1 MARDR
6 KRWLTRTALA
16 RFYRWKKCKR
26 LAPLR
31 KRLLQGERPCPSAEP
46 SQRRKPETTPQQPR
60 DRLTEI
66 RDEIRDIQQQ
76 IETQRRHRRIIR
88 TAEDFKSME
97 RAIAALTNR
106 LSALLMAEATQA
118 ALDDSENRRQ
128 ARSLVQGAGHTFKD
142 QGRRDVTLRTTC
154 GQVIVRAT
162 YFSRNCDHSK
172 AGKGMYP
179 MLLLWGVQDRCTAA
193 IVSEI
198 SKLVAMLGSLEEV
211 EQVLSD
217 RGQPLDFKTIRT
229 IAYRFATRARAAQ
242 RVGDLNWGETVAGR
256 RVVLSTDGGRIR
268 IRTTK
273 RGPKTAKGRNR
284 YRTDWREPKLLI
296 IYVVDEKGQMDREF
310 LAVIDGTLGGPDA
323 IFKLMEFYLRELKIT
338 TADKV
343 LFVADGARWI
353 WNRVGALLR
362 RLGVKPDQVNEL
374 VDFYH
379 AVEHLG
385 KIAALQRRWTAAERQ
400 AWIGRQR
407 RRLLKGGVEEVQAAI
422 DAVCG
427 SRPGKALKR
436 EREYF
441 KRNGGKGRMDYA
453 RIASLKLPI
462 GSGAIES
469 AIRRV
474 VNLRLKGPSIYW
486 HKTSAEAVL
495 LLRSYYKA
503 GRWNHLE
510 KQALTTAT
518 ASARVSRPKGIA
530 PPARCQTWQAA
541 APAASRV
548 RGRPHSRPTGR
559 ACGLEMSA

>member
-1 MARDR
+1 MSKR
-6 KRWLTRTALA
+6 K
-16 RFYRWKKCKR
+16 
-26 LAPLR
+26 
-31 KRLLQGERPCPSAEP
+31 P
-46 SQRRKPETTPQQPR
+46 SQRRKPEQTPQQPR
-60 DRLTEI
+60 DRLAEI
-66 RDEIRDIQQQ
+66 RAEIQDIQQQ
-76 IETQRRHRRIIR
+76 IETKRRDWRVIR
-88 TAEDFKSME
+88 TTEDFKSVE
-97 RAIAALTNR
+97 RSIAALTKR

-118 ALDDSENRRQ
+118 ALDDSENRRR
-128 ARSLVQGAGHTFKD
+128 ARSLAQGAGHTIKD
-142 QGRRDVTLRTTC
+142 QGRRDITLRTTC
-154 GQVIVRAT
+154 GQIIIRAT
-162 YFSRNCDHSK
+162 YFSRNCDRSK
-172 AGKGMYP
+172 TGKGMYP
-179 MLLLWGVQDRCTAA
+179 MLLLWDVHDHCSAA
-193 IVSEI
+193 VVSEI

-242 RVGDLNWGETVAGR
+242 RVGNLNWGETVAGR

-273 RGPKTAKGRNR
+273 RGPKTAKGRDR
-284 YRTDWREPKLLI
+284 YHTDWREPKLLI
-296 IYVVDEKGQMDREF
+296 IYVANEQGQMDRQF

-323 IFKLMEFYLRELKIT
+323 IFSLMESYLRELKIT
-338 TADKV
+338 TADKI

-362 RLGVKPDQVNEL
+362 RLGVKPEQINEL

-385 KIAALQRRWTAAERQ
+385 KIAALQHRWTAMERQ

-407 RRLLKGGVEEVQAAI
+407 RRLLKGGIEEVLAAI

-427 SRPGKALKR
+427 PGKALKR

-441 KRNGGKGRMDYA
+441 KRNSGRGRMDYA
-453 RIASLKLPI
+453 RVAALKLPI

-486 HKTSAEAVL
+486 QKKSAEAVL

-510 KQALTTAT
+510 RQALTTT
-518 ASARVSRPKGIA
+518 TQIA
-530 PPARCQTWQAA
+530 A
-541 APAASRV
+541 
-548 RGRPHSRPTGR
+548 
-559 ACGLEMSA
+559 

>member
-1 MARDR
+1 MP
-6 KRWLTRTALA
+6 K
-16 RFYRWKKCKR
+16 
-26 LAPLR
+26 
-31 KRLLQGERPCPSAEP
+31 
-46 SQRRKPETTPQQPR
+46 RKPSERRRPATTSQQPR

-66 RDEIRDIQQQ
+66 RAEIQDVQREIEAKRRDG
-76 IETQRRHRRIIR
+76 RVIR
-88 TAEDFKSME
+88 TADDFRSME
-97 RAIAALTNR
+97 RAIATLTNR
-106 LSALLMAEATQA
+106 LSALLMAEAAQA
-118 ALDDSENRRQ
+118 ALDDPENRRQ
-128 ARSLVQGAGHTFKD
+128 ARSLAQGAGHTIKD
-142 QGRRDVTLRTTC
+142 QGRRQFTLRTAC

-162 YFSRNCDHSK
+162 YFSRNCDRGK
-172 AGKGMYP
+172 KGKGMYP
-179 MLLLWGVQDRCTAA
+179 MLLIWGVQDRCSAA
-193 IVSEI
+193 VASEI

-217 RGQPLDFKTIRT
+217 RGQPLDFKTIRA
-229 IAYRFATRARAAQ
+229 ISYRFAARARTAQ
-242 RVGDLNWGETVAGR
+242 RAGSLNWGETVAGR
-256 RVVLSTDGGRIR
+256 RVVVSTDGGRLR

-273 RGPKTAKGRNR
+273 RGPKTAQGRNR

-296 IYVVDEKGQMDREF
+296 IYVVDEQGQMDRGF

-362 RLGVKPDQVNEL
+362 RLGVKLDRVNEL

-400 AWIGRQR
+400 SWIGRQR
-407 RRLLKGGVEEVQAAI
+407 RRLLRGGIEEVHAAI

-436 EREYF
+436 ERDYF
-441 KRNGGKGRMDYA
+441 KRNGDKGRMNYA
-453 RIASLKLPI
+453 QVAALKLPI
-462 GSGAIES
+462 GSGAVES

-510 KQALTTAT
+510 KQALTTT
-518 ASARVSRPKGIA
+518 TESAA
-530 PPARCQTWQAA
+530 
-541 APAASRV
+541 
-548 RGRPHSRPTGR
+548 
-559 ACGLEMSA
+559 

>member
-1 MARDR
+1 MPKR
-6 KRWLTRTALA
+6 K
-16 RFYRWKKCKR
+16 
-26 LAPLR
+26 
-31 KRLLQGERPCPSAEP
+31 PSR
-46 SQRRKPETTPQQPR
+46 RRKPEETPQRPR
-60 DRLTEI
+60 DRLEEI
-66 RDEIRDIQQQ
+66 RAEISDVQQQ
-76 IETQRRHRRIIR
+76 IETQRREARVIR

-97 RAIAALTNR
+97 RAIAALTHR

-118 ALDDSENRRQ
+118 ALDDAENRRQ
-128 ARSLVQGAGHTFKD
+128 ARSLAQGAGHTFKD

-154 GQVIVRAT
+154 GPVIVRAT
-162 YFSRNCDHSK
+162 YFSRNCDRSK

-179 MLLLWGVQDRCTAA
+179 MLPLWGVQDRCTADV
-193 IVSEI
+193 VSEI
-198 SKLVAMLGSLEEV
+198 SKLVAMLSSLEEV

-229 IAYRFATRARAAQ
+229 IAYRFAARARAAQ
-242 RVGDLNWGETVAGR
+242 RAGSLHWGETVAGR
-256 RVVLSTDGGRIR
+256 RVILSTDGGRIR

-284 YRTDWREPKLLI
+284 FRTDWREPKLLI
-296 IYVVDEKGQMDREF
+296 IYVVNDQGQMDRDF
-310 LAVIDGTLGGPDA
+310 LSVIDGTLGGPDA
-323 IFKLMEFYLRELKIT
+323 LFRLMEYYLREWGIG
-338 TADKV
+338 TADRI

-353 WNRVGALLR
+353 WNRAGLLLR
-362 RLGVKPDQVNEL
+362 RLGVKPDRVDEL

-407 RRLLKGGVEEVQAAI
+407 RRLLKGGVEEVQAAL

-427 SRPGKALKR
+427 SRPGKALRR
-436 EREYF
+436 ERDYF
-441 KRNGGKGRMDYA
+441 KRNGSKGRMDYA
-453 RIASLKLPI
+453 RMAALKLPI

-510 KQALTTAT
+510 RQALTITKI
-518 ASARVSRPKGIA
+518 SAD
-530 PPARCQTWQAA
+530 
-541 APAASRV
+541 
-548 RGRPHSRPTGR
+548 
-559 ACGLEMSA
+559 

>member
-1 MARDR
+1 MPKR
-6 KRWLTRTALA
+6 K
-16 RFYRWKKCKR
+16 
-26 LAPLR
+26 
-31 KRLLQGERPCPSAEP
+31 P
-46 SQRRKPETTPQQPR
+46 SQRRKSETSLPQPR
-60 DRLTEI
+60 DRLAEI
-66 RDEIRDIQQQ
+66 RDEIRDVQQQ
-76 IETQRRHRRIIR
+76 IETKRRDGRVIR

-97 RAIAALTNR
+97 RTIAALTDR
-106 LSALLMAEATQA
+106 LSALLVAEATQA

-128 ARSLVQGAGHTFKD
+128 ARSFAEGAGHTIKD

-154 GQVIVRAT
+154 GQIIIRVT
-162 YFSRNCDHSK
+162 YFSRNCDRRK

-179 MLLLWGVQDRCTAA
+179 MLLTWGVQDHCTAA
-193 IVSEI
+193 IASEV
-198 SKLVAMLGSLEEV
+198 SKLVAMLSSLEEV
-211 EQVLSD
+211 EQVLAD
-217 RGQPLDFKTIRT
+217 RGRPLDFKTIRT

-242 RVGDLNWGETVAGR
+242 RVGNLNWGETVAGR

-296 IYVVDEKGQMDREF
+296 IYVADEKGQMDREF

-323 IFKLMEFYLRELKIT
+323 IFKLMESYLGELQIT

-362 RLGVKPDQVNEL
+362 RLGVKPDRVHEL

-385 KIAALQRRWTAAERQ
+385 KIAALQRRWTAAERR

-407 RRLLKGGVEEVQAAI
+407 RRLLKGGFEEVQAAI
-422 DAVCG
+422 DTACG

-436 EREYF
+436 ERDYF
-441 KRNGGKGRMDYA
+441 RRNGGKGRLDYA
-453 RIASLKLPI
+453 RVAALQLPI

-474 VNLRLKGPSIYW
+474 VNLRLKGPTIYW

-518 ASARVSRPKGIA
+518 AG
-530 PPARCQTWQAA
+530 AA
-541 APAASRV
+541 
-548 RGRPHSRPTGR
+548 
-559 ACGLEMSA
+559 

>member
-1 MARDR
+1 MPKR
-6 KRWLTRTALA
+6 K
-16 RFYRWKKCKR
+16 
-26 LAPLR
+26 
-31 KRLLQGERPCPSAEP
+31 P
-46 SQRRKPETTPQQPR
+46 SQRRKPAEAPQRPR
-60 DRLTEI
+60 ERLAEI
-66 RDEIRDIQQQ
+66 RDEIRDVQQQ
-76 IETQRRHRRIIR
+76 IETKRRDGRVIR

-97 RAIAALTNR
+97 RTIAALTDR
-106 LSALLMAEATQA
+106 LSALLVAEATQA

-128 ARSLVQGAGHTFKD
+128 ARSFAEGAGHTIKD

-154 GQVIVRAT
+154 GPIIVRLT
-162 YFSRNCDHSK
+162 YFSRNCDRSK

-179 MLLLWGVQDRCTAA
+179 MLLRWGVQDRCTAA
-193 IVSEI
+193 IASEV

-217 RGQPLDFKTIRT
+217 RGRPLDFKTIRT

-242 RVGDLNWGETVAGR
+242 RAGDLNWGESVAGR
-256 RVVLSTDGGRIR
+256 RVVVSTDGGRLR

-296 IYVVDEKGQMDREF
+296 IYVADDQGRMDRGF
-310 LAVIDGTLGGPDA
+310 HAVIDGTLAGPDA
-323 IFKLMEFYLRELKIT
+323 IFRLMEFYLRELKIT
-338 TADKV
+338 TADTI

-362 RLGVKPDQVNEL
+362 RLGVKPEQINEL

-385 KIAALQRRWTAAERQ
+385 KIAALQRRWTAAERR
-400 AWIGRQR
+400 AWVGRQR
-407 RRLLKGGVEEVQAAI
+407 RRLLKGGFEDVRAAL
-422 DAVCG
+422 DAVCDP
-427 SRPGKALKR
+427 RPGKALRR
-436 EREYF
+436 ERDYF

-453 RIASLKLPI
+453 RMATLKLPI

-518 ASARVSRPKGIA
+518 ASVA
-530 PPARCQTWQAA
+530 
-541 APAASRV
+541 
-548 RGRPHSRPTGR
+548 
-559 ACGLEMSA
+559 

>member
-1 MARDR
+1 MR
-6 KRWLTRTALA
+6 KR
-16 RFYRWKKCKR
+16 K
-26 LAPLR
+26 
-31 KRLLQGERPCPSAEP
+31 PSP
-46 SQRRKPETTPQQPR
+46 RRKLAKTPQPPR
-60 DRLTEI
+60 DRLAEI
-66 RDEIRDIQQQ
+66 RAEIQDVQQQ
-76 IETQRRHRRIIR
+76 IETQRREGRVIR
-88 TAEDFKSME
+88 TAADFQSRE
-97 RAIAALTNR
+97 RAIAALTDR
-106 LSALLMAEATQA
+106 LSALLMAEATQV
-118 ALDDSENRRQ
+118 ALDDAENRRQ
-128 ARSLVQGAGHTFKD
+128 ARSLAQGAGHTIKD

-154 GQVIVRAT
+154 GPITIRAT
-162 YFSRNCDHSK
+162 YFSRNCDR
-172 AGKGMYP
+172 ARTAKGMYP
-179 MLLLWGVQDRCTAA
+179 MLRLWGVQDHCTAA
-193 IVSEI
+193 VVSAI
-198 SKLVAMLGSLEEV
+198 SKLVATLGSLEEV

-229 IAYRFATRARAAQ
+229 IAYRFAARARAAQ
-242 RVGDLNWGETVAGR
+242 RAGALNWGETVAGR

-273 RGPKTAKGRNR
+273 RGPKTTKDRNR

-296 IYVVDEKGQMDREF
+296 IYVVDEKGERDQEF
-310 LAVIDGTLGGPDA
+310 LAVIDGTLDGPDA

-353 WNRVGALLR
+353 WNRVGMLLG
-362 RLGVKPDQVNEL
+362 RLGVKPDQINEL

-385 KIAALQRRWTAAERQ
+385 KIAALQRRWSAAQRQ

-407 RRLLKGGVEEVQAAI
+407 RRLLKGGIAEVQAAI

-427 SRPGKALKR
+427 CRPGKALKR

-441 KRNGGKGRMDYA
+441 KGNGSRGRMDYA
-453 RIASLKLPI
+453 RVAALRLPI

-474 VNLRLKGPSIYW
+474 VNLRLKGPSMYW

-510 KQALTTAT
+510 RQALTTT
-518 ASARVSRPKGIA
+518 AGIA
-530 PPARCQTWQAA
+530 A
-541 APAASRV
+541 
-548 RGRPHSRPTGR
+548 
-559 ACGLEMSA
+559 

>member
-1 MARDR
+1 MPKR
-6 KRWLTRTALA
+6 K
-16 RFYRWKKCKR
+16 
-26 LAPLR
+26 
-31 KRLLQGERPCPSAEP
+31 PSE
-46 SQRRKPETTPQQPR
+46 RRKLAKTSQPPR
-60 DRLTEI
+60 DRLAEI
-66 RDEIRDIQQQ
+66 RAEIQEVQRE
-76 IETQRRHRRIIR
+76 IEAQRRDGRVIR
-88 TAEDFKSME
+88 TADDFRSME
-97 RAIAALTNR
+97 RVIATLTQR

-118 ALDDSENRRQ
+118 ALDDPENRRQ
-128 ARSLVQGAGHTFKD
+128 PRSLAQGAGPTFKD
-142 QGRRDVTLRTTC
+142 QGRREFALRTAC
-154 GQVIVRAT
+154 GRVIVRAT
-162 YFSRNCDHSK
+162 YFSRNCDRGK
-172 AGKGMYP
+172 AAKGMYP
-179 MLLLWGVQDRCTAA
+179 MLLTWGVQDRWSAA
-193 IVSEI
+193 VASEV

-217 RGQPLDFKTIRT
+217 RGRPLDFKTIRA
-229 IAYRFATRARAAQ
+229 IAYRFAARARAAQ
-242 RVGDLNWGETVAGR
+242 RAGSLHWGETVAGR
-256 RVVLSTDGGRIR
+256 RVVLSTDGGRLR

-323 IFKLMEFYLRELKIT
+323 IFKLMEFYLRELKT
-338 TADKV
+338 PTADQI

-362 RLGVKPDQVNEL
+362 RLGIEPDQVNEL

-385 KIAALQRRWTAAERQ
+385 AIAALRRRWTASERQ

-407 RRLLKGGVEEVQAAI
+407 RRLLKGGVEEVRAAI
-422 DAVCG
+422 DEVCG
-427 SRPGKALKR
+427 SRPGKALRR

-453 RIASLKLPI
+453 RIAALKLPI

-474 VNLRLKGPSIYW
+474 VNPRLKGSSIYW
-486 HKTSAEAVL
+486 HKTSAEAML

-510 KQALTTAT
+510 RQALTTT
-518 ASARVSRPKGIA
+518 TGIA
-530 PPARCQTWQAA
+530 A
-541 APAASRV
+541 
-548 RGRPHSRPTGR
+548 
-559 ACGLEMSA
+559 